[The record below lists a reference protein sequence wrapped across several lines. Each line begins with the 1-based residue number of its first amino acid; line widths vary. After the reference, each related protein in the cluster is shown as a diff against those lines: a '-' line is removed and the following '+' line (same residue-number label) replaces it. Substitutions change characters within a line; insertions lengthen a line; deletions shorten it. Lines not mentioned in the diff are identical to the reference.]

1 MKAIQKHFLFFLAL
15 SGILLLVFLITPFFQ
30 PQKTSSYGPEE
41 TPPAHPAKVSTSASG
56 TDSHS
61 SHNHDKSD
69 RAEAEPLPA
78 DLEAWVA
85 SKRIP
90 ASQIP
95 MTRHANGNITLHAG
109 DQWSTV
115 VMAVV
120 DDSGRVSTHER
131 QITPHGAVEVKP

>member
-15 SGILLLVFLITPFFQ
+15 SGILLLVILITPYFQ
-30 PQKTSSYGPEE
+30 PQKTSSYDPEE
-41 TPPAHPAKVSTSASG
+41 TPSVHPSESASTG
-56 TDSHS
+56 ISRAPHAD
-61 SHNHDKSD
+61 HNHGPVDTG
-69 RAEAEPLPA
+69 PLPEE
-78 DLEAWVA
+78 LEAWVA

>member
-1 MKAIQKHFLFFLAL
+1 MKATQKHFLFFLVL
-15 SGILLLVFLITPFFQ
+15 SGILLLVILITPYFQ
-30 PQKTSSYGPEE
+30 PQKTSSYNPEE
-41 TPPAHPAKVSTSASG
+41 TPAIHPSESPTTGISTDPHA
-56 TDSHS
+56 D
-61 SHNHDKSD
+61 HNHGPVNTG
-69 RAEAEPLPA
+69 PLPA
-78 DLEAWVA
+78 ELEAWVA

>member
-15 SGILLLVFLITPFFQ
+15 SGILLLVILITPYFQ
-30 PQKTSSYGPEE
+30 PQKTSSYDPEE
-41 TPPAHPAKVSTSASG
+41 TPSVHPSESASTG
-56 TDSHS
+56 ISRAPHAD
-61 SHNHDKSD
+61 HNHGPVDTG
-69 RAEAEPLPA
+69 PLPEE
-78 DLEAWVA
+78 LEAWVA

-120 DDSGRVSTHER
+120 NDNGRVSTHER

>member
-1 MKAIQKHFLFFLAL
+1 MKAIQKHFLFFLVL
-15 SGILLLVFLITPFFQ
+15 SGILLLVILITPYFQ
-30 PQKTSSYGPEE
+30 TQTNPSQGHEQAPSV
-41 TPPAHPAKVSTSASG
+41 HPSKSPTAGISTDPHA
-56 TDSHS
+56 D
-61 SHNHDKSD
+61 HNHGPVNTG
-69 RAEAEPLPA
+69 PLPA
-78 DLEAWVA
+78 ELEAWVA

>member
-15 SGILLLVFLITPFFQ
+15 SGILLLVILIKPYFQ
-30 PQKTSSYGPEE
+30 SHETSSKDPEQ
-41 TPPAHPAKVSTSASG
+41 TPAAHPATASTAATSSAPHSG
-56 TDSHS
+56 HDHS
-61 SHNHDKSD
+61 AHDD
-69 RAEAEPLPA
+69 GPLPA
-78 DLEAWVA
+78 ELETWV
-85 SKRIP
+85 SSRRKP

-120 DDSGRVSTHER
+120 DDNGRVTTHER